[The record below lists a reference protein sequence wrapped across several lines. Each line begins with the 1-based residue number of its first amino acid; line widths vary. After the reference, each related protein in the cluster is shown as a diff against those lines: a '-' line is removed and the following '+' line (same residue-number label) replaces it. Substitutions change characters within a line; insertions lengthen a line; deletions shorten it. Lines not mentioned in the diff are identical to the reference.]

1 MGDDKTDW
9 YGAAALASDIDVAFD
24 ELRRLVVRDVGRA
37 NEAHEGAD
45 LYVVNDDA
53 MAKTIVVERAGTPVS
68 QFRWVAFEKMHGAFI
83 EVRFQ
88 YRQGY
93 PAASF
98 TVSPRWSPEDRLY
111 RLETSEKEPVEL
123 WQVSRRALV
132 PLFFGP
138 TPQD

>member
-9 YGAAALASDIDVAFD
+9 YRAAALASDIDVAFD
-24 ELRRLVVRDVGRA
+24 ELRRLVARDVARA
-37 NEAHEGAD
+37 NEAREGAD
-45 LYVVNDDA
+45 LYVARDA
-53 MAKTIVVERAGTPVS
+53 DTGKAIVVELAGAGANP
-68 QFRWVAFEKMHGAFI
+68 FRWVAFEKMHGAFI

-88 YRQGY
+88 YRQGR

-98 TVSPRWSPEDRLY
+98 TVGPRWSPEHRLY

-138 TPQD
+138 TP

>member
-9 YGAAALASDIDVAFD
+9 YAAAALASDIDVAFD
-24 ELRRLVVRDVGRA
+24 ELRRLVVRDVDRA
-37 NEAHEGAD
+37 NEAHDGAD
-45 LYVVNDDA
+45 LYVVIDDDRG
-53 MAKTIVVERAGTPVS
+53 KTIVVEPTGTPVQ

-98 TVSPRWSPEDRLY
+98 TVGPRWSPEDRLY
-111 RLETSEKEPVEL
+111 RLETSEKERVEL

-132 PLFFGP
+132 PLFFGA
-138 TPQD
+138 TP